1 MGSCESENKTYYD
14 SPPTSATW
22 LHASDSPCL
31 HAPTQK
37 RFRPPSKK
45 KIKGCCFLLA
55 APHRR
60 WKRKCPR
67 FLHAALNL
75 HRPLV
80 RLLPAACCLLWC
92 SSNLSSSFYAAPHF
106 FREKEEFWTP
116 TRILLKGKSVQLQ
129 SCDKES
135 RKLNH
140 NNYTKASS
148 HKSIW
153 RRSFIFALRIIRAN
167 SFLKT
172 CLHLGTEWG
181 IFLKMISFRMV

>member
-1 MGSCESENKTYYD
+1 MDWCESDNIQTRPNIKVHPRLPPCAYTETPPLTFKKENKR
-14 SPPTSATW
+14 
-22 LHASDSPCL
+22 LL
-31 HAPTQK
+31 
-37 RFRPPSKK
+37 
-45 KIKGCCFLLA
+45 FLLA
-55 APHRR
+55 TPHRR
-60 WKRKCPR
+60 WKRKRPR
-67 FLHAALNL
+67 FLHAAPNR
-75 HRPLV
+75 HRPLLG
-80 RLLPAACCLLWC
+80 LLPAACCLLWC

-148 HKSIW
+148 YKSIW

-172 CLHLGTEWG
+172 YLHLCTEWG
-181 IFLKMISFRMV
+181 IFFKMISFHMV